1 MDLTALRYATSHEW
15 AKFDG
20 DVVTVGIT
28 SFAAEQLGD
37 LTALQLPKVG
47 AAVVAGKAFG
57 EIESVKSVSDLY
69 APVSGVV
76 AEVNPALLPNPVTK
90 AEPDLTKLMT
100 DPYSY
105 WMIRIKLAEGA
116 QTDHLLTKE
125 LYDAQIASEGH

>member
-1 MDLTALRYATSHEW
+1 MDLTALRYAMTHEW

-47 AAVVAGKAFG
+47 TVVKVGKAFG

-69 APVSGVV
+69 APVSGTVV
-76 AEVNPALLPNPVTK
+76 EVN
-90 AEPDLTKLMT
+90 TKLADNPEPIQT
-100 DPYSY
+100 DAFGQ
-105 WMIRIKLAEGA
+105 WMIKIKLAADA
-116 QTDHLLTKE
+116 QTDHLMTKE

>member
-1 MDLTALRYATSHEW
+1 MDLNSLRYATSHEW

-28 SFAAEQLGD
+28 AFAAEQLGD

-47 AAVVAGKAFG
+47 TVVRVGKPFG

-69 APVSGVV
+69 APVSGTVV
-76 AEVNPALLPNPVTK
+76 EVN
-90 AEPDLTKLMT
+90 TKLADNPEPIQT
-100 DPYSY
+100 DAFGQ
-105 WMIRIKLAEGA
+105 WMIRIKMAADA
-116 QTDHLLTKE
+116 QTDHLMTKD

>member
-1 MDLTALRYATSHEW
+1 MDLTALRYATTHEW

-20 DVVTVGIT
+20 DLVTVGIT

-47 AAVVAGKAFG
+47 AAVIVGKAFG

-69 APVSGVV
+69 APVSGTVV
-76 AEVNPALLPNPVTK
+76 EVN
-90 AEPDLTKLMT
+90 TKLADNPEPIQT
-100 DPYSY
+100 DAFGQ
-105 WMIRIKLAEGA
+105 WMIKIKLAADA
-116 QTDHLLTKE
+116 QTDHLMTKE

>member
-1 MDLTALRYATSHEW
+1 MDLTALRYAMSHEW

-20 DVVTVGIT
+20 DIVTVGIT

-47 AAVVAGKAFG
+47 TAVRVGKPFG

-69 APVSGVV
+69 APVSGTVV
-76 AEVNPALLPNPVTK
+76 EVNTALADNP
-90 AEPDLTKLMT
+90 EPIQT
-100 DPYSY
+100 DAYGQ
-105 WMIRIKLAEGA
+105 WMIRIKLADDA
-116 QTDHLLTKE
+116 QTDHLMTKE